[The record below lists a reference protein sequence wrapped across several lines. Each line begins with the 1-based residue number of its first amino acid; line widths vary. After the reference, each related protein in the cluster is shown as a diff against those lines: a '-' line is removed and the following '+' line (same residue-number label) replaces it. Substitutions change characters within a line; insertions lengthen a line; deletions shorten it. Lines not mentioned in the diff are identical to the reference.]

1 MKVTKRSVPNDALSF
16 THEDVSV
23 SVHTNRNAIT
33 VSVRRK
39 QGYWHLCRI
48 NVEDF
53 IHELLELT
61 NKYADEGPIKRA
73 RLADTQ
79 PPART

>member
-1 MKVTKRSVPNDALSF
+1 MKVRKRSVPLDMLSF
-16 THEDVSV
+16 THKNVSV
-23 SVHTNRNAIT
+23 SVHTNRSLIT

-61 NKYADEGPIKRA
+61 NKYADEPTPA
-73 RLADTQ
+73 RLTDA
-79 PPART
+79 PEGK